1 MFSYNDFQ
9 KLALAALAL
18 LAVVAVIVS
27 MRRAPAP
34 VQLNPAGVLPQD
46 AGVSPTSG
54 VQAPA
59 AGGSAGYPTATQRVS
74 RWSNQATADIS
85 EPININTASREEL
98 ERLPRIGP
106 VIAQRIID
114 YRTENGPFES
124 PEEIME
130 VRGIG
135 PKTFA
140 KIRHLIRVR

>member
-1 MFSYNDFQ
+1 MFSYNGFQ
-9 KLALAALAL
+9 KAALVVLAL
-18 LAVVAVIVS
+18 LAVVAVIAS
-27 MRRAPAP
+27 MRRTPAP
-34 VQLNPAGVLPQD
+34 VQFSPAGALPQG
-46 AGVSPTSG
+46 AGFTPTGS
-54 VQAPA
+54 VQVPAVGGGAEYPA
-59 AGGSAGYPTATQRVS
+59 ADQYTPRQT
-74 RWSNQATADIS
+74 TADLS

-140 KIRHLIRVR
+140 KIQHLIRVR